1 MIKNYLR
8 VALRNILRHKAYS
21 AINVSGLAI
30 GMASSM
36 LILLWV
42 NNELSYDR
50 FHKNAR
56 HIYRITAEASGFKA
70 AVNCAGMPFTLQSDL
85 PVVKNAVRVSQP
97 SNTLFEI
104 GNRKFEEKRVLYVD
118 STFLQIFSFKL
129 KKGDRN
135 TALNRQDGVL
145 LTEATAKK
153 YFGKEEPM
161 GKILKRENG
170 NNVLVT
176 GILENVPPN
185 SHLQFDFILPLSS
198 IRQQNDDLRTNTW
211 KNFNFYTYLQL
222 DKNFVPTTQAIASLN
237 SQIDE
242 IYKKHESEIKIT
254 FQLQPLTDIHLHS
267 NYQVDLAGHGNN
279 QYVNI
284 FLIVALLILIV
295 ASINF
300 MNLATARSARRAKE
314 IGLRKAVGALRT
326 QVIKQFLGESI
337 FISFIAMVLA
347 IGLVYLFLPLFNQVA
362 DKQLN
367 FELLKGNFLAVVV
380 AITIITGVVSGSY
393 PAIFLSAF
401 QPVKVLKG
409 NFRSRGGSLLFR
421 NVLVTTQFVVSIFL
435 LVGTVVVYNQLNFIR
450 NRDLGFDKENL
461 MYIPM
466 RGELWNKQQALKA
479 ELKENPLTANFTI
492 VNDVP
497 TNLTSGTVDVDWKGK
512 DPNSQVVFP
521 SIYVQDNFIEVFKMK
536 ILRGRSFTPEFKA
549 DSNNFVV
556 NEKALQAMGMD
567 LDHAVGSSLSFSGT
581 TGQIIGVVKD
591 FNFKPIQQPIEP
603 LVLACNRWGGMVVV
617 RTNAGSTESTIKALD
632 KIYTKL
638 NPAYPFTFS
647 FVDQDIDS
655 LYKGEQKLGSL
666 FKIFAALAIFI
677 SCLGLYGLSAFM
689 AEQRTR
695 EIGIRKV
702 LGASAWQIVYLL
714 STGFTRLILIAA
726 VISIPVSWI
735 AVNYWLNG
743 FAYHVD
749 VSWIIFLIASVTAL
763 IISLFTVSY
772 ESIKAAMTNPVVS
785 LKVEG

>member
-145 LTEATAKK
+145 LTAATAKK
-153 YFGKEEPM
+153 YFGKDEPM
-161 GKILKRENG
+161 GRVLKRENG
-170 NNVLVT
+170 NNVMVT

-185 SHLQFDFILPLSS
+185 SHLHFDFILPLSA
-198 IRQQNDDLRTNTW
+198 IRQNNNDLKTNTW
-211 KNFNFYTYLQL
+211 KNFNYYSYLQL
-222 DKNFVPTTQAIASLN
+222 DNSFVFSRPAIDRLN
-237 SQIDE
+237 SEINE
-242 IYKKHESEIKIT
+242 IYKKHESEIKVT

-267 NYQVDLAGHGNN
+267 NYQADLVGHGNI

-284 FLIVALLILIV
+284 FLVVALLILIV
-295 ASINF
+295 ACINF

-409 NFRSRGGSLLFR
+409 NFRSGGGSLLFR

-617 RTNAGSTESTIKALD
+617 RTKAGSTESTIKALD

-726 VISIPVSWI
+726 VISIPVSWM